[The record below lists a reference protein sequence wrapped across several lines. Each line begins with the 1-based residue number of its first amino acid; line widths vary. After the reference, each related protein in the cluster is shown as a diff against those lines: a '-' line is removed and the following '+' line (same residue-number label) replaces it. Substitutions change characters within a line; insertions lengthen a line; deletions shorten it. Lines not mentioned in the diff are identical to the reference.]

1 MERIA
6 IVGGPK
12 WTDRHA
18 VEMLVKSLPAN
29 TVVFV
34 DEDPWTVQAS
44 TLRQCR
50 CSHLVA
56 FVARLP
62 GGATQAAVQ
71 ARRKR
76 DAALYGLVQRVIV
89 FGEMTED
96 REATLRQYEANG
108 LPVERTRE

>member
-12 WTDRHA
+12 WVDRIS
-18 VEMLVKSLPAN
+18 VENLVKSLAA
-29 TVVFV
+29 TTLVFV

-44 TLRQCR
+44 ALRQCR

-56 FVARLP
+56 FIARLP
-62 GGATQAAVQ
+62 GGATQGAVV

-76 DAALYGLVQRVIV
+76 DAALYGLVQRAIV
-89 FGEMTED
+89 FGALTED

-108 LPVERTRE
+108 LSVERIA

>member
-1 MERIA
+1 MERVA

-18 VEMLVKSLPAN
+18 VEMLVKSLPAS
-29 TVVFV
+29 TLVFV

-56 FVARLP
+56 FIARLP
-62 GGATQAAVQ
+62 GGANHQAVP

-76 DAALYGLVQRVIV
+76 DAALYSLVQRIIV
-89 FGEMTED
+89 FGELTED
-96 REATLRQYEANG
+96 REATLRHYEANG
-108 LPVERTRE
+108 IPVERTRE